1 MKIKKLPSNLIDK
14 IAAGEVVERPAS
26 VVKELV
32 ENALDAGA
40 GFVEV
45 AIEKG
50 GKERIMVR
58 DDGIGM
64 SREDAAMAFK
74 RHATSKITSLEDLTA
89 IGTLGFRGEA
99 LSSIAAVSKVTLKT
113 KEEGDVQGT
122 KIEIAGG
129 EEKEVST
136 CAHPKGTSFVVRD
149 LFYNTPAR
157 QKFLKTTQTE
167 FKHIRKWLEAQALA
181 WPEVGFSLEHNG
193 REVFSYSGGQSQEE
207 RIKSVIG
214 TSLEKYIPLEYE
226 GTYFKIQG
234 YVGAPELARK
244 RKKNQY
250 LFINGRY
257 LNNKTV
263 WAAVRKAYEELLPS
277 SLYPPFVLFLEIRKD
292 LLDVNVHPRKEEVK
306 FINSG
311 EVFEGVLSAVRTA
324 LSKRLDKEGPDF
336 RRRVLTDDG
345 LDQERPR
352 SPGFKN
358 RSAVS
363 YRNYE
368 REDISPGQV
377 AEAKSFLD
385 QIERG
390 EQESMSVPILQV
402 GDLFLVTADD
412 AGVVL
417 VDQHAADER
426 ILLERFIAEYQ
437 KERAKGEG
445 QELLLP
451 EKFELNSEDLRLL
464 DEHRDTLEKLGFSI
478 NILENSVEV
487 SSVPLALKDRSI
499 EQVFLGF
506 LDELADPREDF
517 EDLEDIP
524 VDETTY
530 YALATLACRAAVKQG
545 DWLSD
550 RERRHITEKICELG
564 ARGATCPH
572 GRPTLI
578 RLTLPEL
585 KTMFHRT

>member
-40 GFVEV
+40 GYVEV
-45 AIEKG
+45 EIEKG
-50 GKERIMVR
+50 GKERIMVH
-58 DDGIGM
+58 DNGVGM
-64 SREDAAMAFK
+64 GREDAAMAFT
-74 RHATSKITSLEDLTA
+74 RHATSKIKSLEDLTA

-129 EEKEVST
+129 EKKEVSA
-136 CAHPKGTSFVVRD
+136 CAHPEGTSFVVYD

-157 QKFLKTTQTE
+157 KKFLKTTQTE
-167 FKHIRKWLEAQALA
+167 FKHIRKWLQAQALA

-193 REVFSYSGGQSQEE
+193 REVFSYSGGQSQED
-207 RIKSVIG
+207 RTKAVLG

-257 LNNKTV
+257 LGNKTV
-263 WAAVRKAYEELLPS
+263 WSAVRKAYGDLLPS
-277 SLYPPFVLFLEIRKD
+277 SLYPPFVLFLDIRKD

-306 FINSG
+306 FINSS

-336 RRRVLTDDG
+336 RRRVPTDDG
-345 LDQERPR
+345 LDQERPH
-352 SPGFKN
+352 SHGFKN

-363 YRNYE
+363 YRDYE
-368 REDISPGQV
+368 REDGSPGQV
-377 AEAKSFLD
+377 AEARSFLD
-385 QIERG
+385 QIERSG
-390 EQESMSVPILQV
+390 QESGFVPILQI
-402 GDLFLVTADD
+402 GDLFLVTADED
-412 AGVVL
+412 SVVL

-426 ILLERFIAEYQ
+426 ILLERFMDVYQ
-437 KERAKGEG
+437 RERAQGAG
-445 QELLLP
+445 QELLFP
-451 EKFELNSEDLRLL
+451 EKFELGSEDRELL
-464 DEHRDTLEKLGFSI
+464 EKYQDTLEKLGFSI
-478 NILENSVEV
+478 SRVENTVEI
-487 SSVPLALKDRSI
+487 SSVPLALKDRSV
-499 EQVFLGF
+499 ERVVLGF

-517 EDLEDIP
+517 KELEDIP
-524 VDETTY
+524 VDSETYHT
-530 YALATLACRAAVKQG
+530 LATLACRAAVKQG
-545 DWLSD
+545 DRLSD
-550 RERRHITEKICELG
+550 RERRHITDKICELG

-572 GRPTLI
+572 GRPTFI
-578 RLTLPEL
+578 RLTFPEL